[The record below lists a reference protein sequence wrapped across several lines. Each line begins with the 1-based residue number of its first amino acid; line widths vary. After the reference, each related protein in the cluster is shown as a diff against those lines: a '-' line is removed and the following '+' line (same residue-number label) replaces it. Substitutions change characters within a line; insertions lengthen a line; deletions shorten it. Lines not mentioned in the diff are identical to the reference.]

1 MPRVPRKFNFESYY
15 IRCARYRHEP
25 RSERE
30 PKWKEEEEEIE
41 EGGSGDLRGYKRDG
55 DSRIEQQ
62 KGRGGEDSEEKRKKR
77 GGWRICSR
85 ASSQANSQLVGQP
98 PRRAEKRKGEQ
109 EDG

>member
-25 RSERE
+25 RSKRE
-30 PKWKEEEEEIE
+30 AKWKEEEEEIE
-41 EGGSGDLRGYKRDG
+41 EGKGKRD
-55 DSRIEQQ
+55 
-62 KGRGGEDSEEKRKKR
+62 EDAEEKRKKR

-98 PRRAEKRKGEQ
+98 PRSAEKRKGEQ